1 MSPSDHLRRA
11 VDLLHEVVLF
21 SDNKLRT
28 QELDIAA
35 FLDTVKLLPSKQELW
50 DVQLRNYPDSV
61 ELPAQQMFRWADG
74 PERYLGEARSR
85 WRAIALA
92 LNQGGGFFYITDPE
106 NGFVG
111 YRYGLDG
118 SEYMSGFGQG
128 WPFKLVDGVLME
140 LKGL

>member
-1 MSPSDHLRRA
+1 MDKAIELLRRSA
-11 VDLLHEVVLF
+11 SMMEF
-21 SDNKLRT
+21 TAPKLR
-28 QELDIAA
+28 QEIKTYVN
-35 FLDTVKLLPSKQELW
+35 TVKLPPSKQELW
-50 DVQLRNYPDSV
+50 DVQLRNYPESV